1 MTFNEITAVKVRN
14 LLEKTPG
21 LSERRVFGG
30 VAFMVGGNMCCG
42 VIEDQLVVRLGPES
56 YESALREPHTSPMDL
71 TGRPLAG
78 FVSVAPEG
86 FDTQDALHKWIDRGL
101 DFVRTLPAR

>member
-14 LLEKTPG
+14 LMEKAPG

-42 VIEDQLVVRLGPES
+42 VIEDHLVVRVGPKS
-56 YESALREPHTSPMDL
+56 YENALREPHTRPMDL

-86 FDTQDALHKWIDRGL
+86 FDTQDALLKWIDRGL
-101 DFVRTLPAR
+101 DFVRTLPVK